1 MRHLKTRLASK
12 FDDEIR
18 FIRGMMAQP
27 KTVGAIMPTSQ
38 RMANKMASIIDP
50 DSGLKVLELG
60 PGTGVITKAI
70 LDKGVKPESLVSIE
84 YSTPFYQH
92 LMAKYPGVNFINGDA
107 FDIAETLRAYE
118 GETFDCVI
126 SGIPLLNFPMHV
138 RVKLIEELL
147 KLIPAGRPVVQ
158 FSYGPISPVTARPDS
173 YKIEHFDFIVR
184 NIPPAQIWH
193 FKKVQ
198 SDHSHPNLRAGNG
211 AGVCGCSGRHTV

>member
-1 MRHLKTRLASK
+1 MRHLRTRLASK

-38 RMANKMASIIDP
+38 RMANRMASIINVE
-50 DSGLKVLELG
+50 SGLKVLELG
-60 PGTGVITKAI
+60 PGTGVTTKAI
-70 LDKGVKPESLVSIE
+70 LDKGVQPENLVSVE

-92 LMAKYPGVNFINGDA
+92 LKEKFAGVNFVNGDA
-107 FDIAETLRAYE
+107 FAIAETLKAYD
-118 GETFDCVI
+118 GEQFDCVI
-126 SGIPLLNFPMHV
+126 SGIPLLNFPMHM
-138 RVKLIEELL
+138 RVTLIEDLL

-158 FSYGPISPVTARPDS
+158 FSYGPISPVVARPDS

-193 FKKVQ
+193 YKKVPAELSIPHQ
-198 SDHSHPNLRAGNG
+198 
-211 AGVCGCSGRHTV
+211 GVNTCACGFGKHQKA